1 MHNNADI
8 RLQAIYDIGVKVD
21 DSLEAARLET
31 AKREGAYE
39 AYSNI
44 ATSFSEMFD
53 HAESSYLGENAA
65 PIKELSLKILD
76 ICRNMVEYSGA
87 QVHAARGAENQAKL
101 TVEMIKR
108 VYDSESEKK
117 VKVPNIEHLQDL
129 ARIPERGPKPAT
141 PAEKPEPPQAPSTPQ
156 SRARTI
162 KEQRQRSST
171 GAST

>member
-1 MHNNADI
+1 MHNNTDI

-21 DSLEAARLET
+21 DSLEAARIET

-44 ATSFSEMFD
+44 STSFSEMFD
-53 HAESSYLGENAA
+53 HAESSYLGENAV
-65 PIKELSLKILD
+65 PIKELALKILD

-87 QVHAARGAENQAKL
+87 QVHASRGAENQAKM

-108 VYDSESEKK
+108 VYDAESEKK
-117 VKVPNIEHLQDL
+117 VKVPHIEHLQDL
-129 ARIPERGPKPAT
+129 TRIPERAPKPAT
-141 PAEKPEPPQAPSTPQ
+141 PSEKSEMPPASSASQ

-162 KEQRQRSST
+162 KEQRQRSSP
-171 GAST
+171 GANT